1 MCGRVAAG
9 RGRVDTVSVGMGF
22 GIIASTA
29 DAFAIRERVPQGTEV
44 WCA

>member
-1 MCGRVAAG
+1 
-9 RGRVDTVSVGMGF
+9 MGF

-44 WCA
+44 WMRFDLA